1 MSVGAIFHSWKNSPL
16 LLTYFHVRYHFV
28 RLLLC
33 CHLSH
38 GNNMQEDSGGQ
49 VQPLLLYQQYLPDV
63 IMGQYN
69 KIGSITFGE
78 ALLLQE

>member
-1 MSVGAIFHSWKNSPL
+1 MEEFNDTPL
-16 LLTYFHVRYHFV
+16 LHMHFHVRCQFV

-38 GNNMQEDSGGQ
+38 GNNMQEDSGAQ

-69 KIGSITFGE
+69 KIGRITFGE